1 MMDTGFNDDM
11 LLGCRARAQGR
22 CLASPPSSLTI
33 AVSKDTK
40 IEKSRSK
47 MATNA
52 ADSKVDNRSFVDALI
67 LK

>member
-22 CLASPPSSLTI
+22 CLSSPPSSLTI

-47 MATNA
+47 MRRTQLTA
-52 ADSKVDNRSFVDALI
+52 K
-67 LK
+67 